1 MNKQISVAL
10 AILLVALATTGFTYS
25 HWIDSTAV
33 RTRVNMANLSILI
46 QNQNTTL
53 TWTMSPDNH
62 TLELNGPIT
71 AGQTLWTGIII
82 KDNGTTPVSI
92 TYGITT
98 DNPPIWTAYFTHNEY
113 FYGPY
118 TPNPPANVWN
128 NAPTLPPAGGLSSPP
143 ETPAKNK
150 LVAWQNITLSA
161 NCPSNAFTSIQ
172 ITVAYTATFS
182 SWTDTVYVIY
192 NLTLQP

>member
-10 AILLVALATTGFTYS
+10 GILLIALATAGFTYS
-25 HWIDSTAV
+25 HWIDSATV
-33 RTRVNMANLSILI
+33 RTTVNMAHLSIII

-62 TLELNGPIT
+62 TLELDGLIT
-71 AGQTLWTGIII
+71 AGQTLWTGIIV

-98 DNPPIWTAYFTHNEY
+98 NNPSIWATYFTHTEY

-118 TPNPPANVWN
+118 AANPPASVWN
-128 NAPTLPPAGGLSSPP
+128 SAPTLPPAGGSSSPP
-143 ETPAKNK
+143 GLLAGNK
-150 LVAWQNITLSA
+150 LVAWQSITLDISGEGT
-161 NCPSNAFTSIQ
+161 FTTIE
-172 ITVAYTATFS
+172 ITVAYTATWS
-182 SWTDTVYVIY
+182 TWTDTVYVIY
-192 NLTLQP
+192 TLSSPP

>member
-118 TPNPPANVWN
+118 ATNPPPSVWDN
-128 NAPTLPPAGGLSSPP
+128 SPTLPPAGGSPSPP
-143 ETPAKNK
+143 QLLAQNT
-150 LVAWQNITLSA
+150 LVAWQNITLDSSGQGTFA
-161 NCPSNAFTSIQ
+161 TIE
-172 ITVAYTATFS
+172 ITVAYTATWS
-182 SWTDTVYVIY
+182 TWTDTVYVIY
-192 NLTLQP
+192 TLTLQP